1 MVYENSSNFYW
12 FNFWAKVILNNGP
25 LSSFLS
31 SPVCIWTI
39 VENISRHSKKQKI
52 KSNYF
57 EKMNKIKRSW
67 FTQLR
72 NLRSLPLLVFIIG
85 STSDRDFVKGAC
97 CVTHAHTHAHTHP
110 HAHVHFIS
118 RTLFLS
124 HTHFTLSAIQTH
136 TQKCKFLIS
145 FSSVII
151 SWISLDKIRELKQK
165 VMMLGSTWNT
175 YAWGQFYRID
185 FFYKWDT

>member
-39 VENISRHSKKQKI
+39 VENISRHSNKQKI
-52 KSNYF
+52 KWNNF
-57 EKMNKIKRSW
+57 EKINKIKRSW

-85 STSDRDFVKGAC
+85 STSGRDLVKGAC
-97 CVTHAHTHAHTHP
+97 CVAHAHTHTHP
-110 HAHVHFIS
+110 HAPTGTIHILATHHNQS
-118 RTLFLS
+118 LKGQTRLSTLAAFFFRL
-124 HTHFTLSAIQTH
+124 L
-136 TQKCKFLIS
+136 
-145 FSSVII
+145 
-151 SWISLDKIRELKQK
+151 
-165 VMMLGSTWNT
+165 
-175 YAWGQFYRID
+175 FYFYSPVWRI
-185 FFYKWDT
+185 WLC